1 MSNEA
6 TRALMGLIC
15 NDTEYADVELVF
27 ERGVVLTA
35 HAVVLTSTSDY
46 YKEALSAKWTQQR
59 ETTAEVKVEAVEG
72 ESISKCA
79 HITKKRRTSANS
91 TGRKIIL
98 NHPTVNAEA
107 ATIVLDFLYL
117 GDVEIPPSLASSVI
131 AFADEILVFSLVKK
145 CIKYLVKEKNLSP
158 EHALEFYVLCERM
171 QRIESRKSFA
181 LSTMLQNLPLSLE
194 CGRVILAQMSEREV
208 EMLLLFEQF
217 EPLHR
222 WRILIAWCRASQG
235 TEADLSLESSLHEDF
250 QIEVASKLIEPLL
263 PVVELLKIPAHTGF
277 HLKGTTRSG
286 VNQWK
291 SDVLL
296 LSRTDKYQNLMDI
309 MRAIKKYLPASPHLR
324 DVCPTPMYVGIPGT
338 STPASFHKACDGKRN
353 TLTLI
358 KLKTGSIFGAFS
370 GVPWSS
376 DSSFHPCTDA
386 FIFLIAAS
394 GQFMRLPW
402 ENSDNAGILG
412 HPFYEPIFGLK
423 RNLCVLDES
432 LVVTTSKD
440 IFSEFDEG
448 EGCSFIKQLSET
460 GDTSGLIEYYKVYQI
475 R

>member
-1 MSNEA
+1 
-6 TRALMGLIC
+6 
-15 NDTEYADVELVF
+15 
-27 ERGVVLTA
+27 
-35 HAVVLTSTSDY
+35 
-46 YKEALSAKWTQQR
+46 
-59 ETTAEVKVEAVEG
+59 VEAAEDD
-72 ESISKCA
+72 SISKFA
-79 HITKKRRTSANS
+79 HITKKRRTFATP
-91 TGRKIIL
+91 TGTKITL

-107 ATIVLDFLYL
+107 AKIVLDFLYL

-131 AFADEILVFSLVKK
+131 AFADEILVFSLVQK

-158 EHALEFYVLCERM
+158 EHALEFYVLCERT

-194 CGRVILAQMSEREV
+194 CGRVALAQMSEREV

-235 TEADLSLESSLHEDF
+235 TEADLSLESNLPEDF

-263 PVVELLKIPAHTGF
+263 PVVELLKIPATHSNLLEPFMVLLPEFIRDMLAF

-296 LSRTDKYQNLMDI
+296 LSSTDKYQNLMDI
-309 MRAIKKYLPASPHLR
+309 MRAIKQYLPASLR
-324 DVCPTPMYVGIPGT
+324 LSLASDVFSIPIYVGIPGT
-338 STPASFHKACDGKRN
+338 SNYGSFHKACDGKRN

-376 DSSFHPCTDA
+376 DSRFRPCTDA
-386 FIFLIAAS
+386 FMFLIAPS
-394 GQFMRLPW
+394 GAFMRLPW
-402 ENSDNAGILG
+402 ENSDNGGILG
-412 HPFYEPIFGLK
+412 HPYFEPIFGLK
-423 RNLCVLDES
+423 RNLCVFDES
-432 LVVTTSKD
+432 LVVRTSKD

-448 EGCSFIKQLSET
+448 EGCIFVKQLSAT
-460 GDTSGLIEYYKVYQI
+460 GDAIGSIESDAVYQV